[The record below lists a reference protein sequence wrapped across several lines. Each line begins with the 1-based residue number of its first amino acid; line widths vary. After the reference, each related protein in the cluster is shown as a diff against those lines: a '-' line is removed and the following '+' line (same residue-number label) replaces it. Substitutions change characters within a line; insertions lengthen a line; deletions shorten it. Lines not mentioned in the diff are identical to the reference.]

1 MKEKDFKTL
10 KYLKIKHNLTYAN
23 SEKQTSRKIRKYF
36 EVNKNKNKYCE
47 IKTFFFFT
55 NLCLLP
61 N

>member
-36 EVNKNKNKYCE
+36 EVNKNKSK
-47 IKTFFFFT
+47 
-55 NLCLLP
+55 
-61 N
+61 